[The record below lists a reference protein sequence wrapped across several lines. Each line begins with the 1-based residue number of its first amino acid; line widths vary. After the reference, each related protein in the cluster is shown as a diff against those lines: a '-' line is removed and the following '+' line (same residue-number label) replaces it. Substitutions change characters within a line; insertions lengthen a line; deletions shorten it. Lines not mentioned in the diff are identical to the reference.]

1 MTSDKGLAPS
11 SPLASSASATHDPGR
26 GVSEG
31 IKARLRH
38 EFERFLLMFA
48 YLFAILVLLQI
59 HEYIILAQHHI
70 AFHKYGFALVN
81 ALVFA
86 KFMLIAD
93 NYQPFA
99 RFRAGRPLLHPI
111 LFRSVGFAVLFI
123 LCDIGEKVLVGAIHG
138 VGPSQSLPTFGG
150 GGWLGSFLVGV
161 ILSISLLPFFA
172 FDEINRALGPGKL
185 AAMVLRHGAA
195 PIAPA
200 TPTA

>member
-11 SPLASSASATHDPGR
+11 SPLASSASAIYDPGR

-48 YLFAILVLLQI
+48 YLFVMLVLFQI

-93 NYQPFA
+93 NYHFA
-99 RFRAGRPLLHPI
+99 QFRAGRPLLHPI
-111 LFRSVGFAVLFI
+111 LFRSVAFAVLFI
-123 LCDIGEKVLVGAIHG
+123 LCDIGEKLLVGAIHG

-150 GGWLGSFLVGV
+150 GGLMGSFLVGA

-172 FDEINRALGPGKL
+172 FDEISRALGPGKL
-185 AAMVLRHGAA
+185 AAMILRQGSA